1 MRNKKMTF
9 PEYLHEMPLNRII
22 YRKRVIKHAKKV
34 FTQFYTIKKAIAEPI
49 PAGRPQYRLL
59 RLPYALHRLYL
70 QNSLLLHTSSHYP
83 KHRLHSP

>member
-34 FTQFYTIKKAIAEPI
+34 FTQFYTIKKAIAEAI
-49 PAGRPQYRLL
+49 AAFADFNKQTFLVKT
-59 RLPYALHRLYL
+59 
-70 QNSLLLHTSSHYP
+70 NS
-83 KHRLHSP
+83 RQQ

>member
-34 FTQFYTIKKAIAEPI
+34 FTQFYTC
-49 PAGRPQYRLL
+49 LL
-59 RLPYALHRLYL
+59 Y
-70 QNSLLLHTSSHYP
+70 TSDAADD
-83 KHRLHSP
+83 

>member
-49 PAGRPQYRLL
+49 PAI
-59 RLPYALHRLYL
+59 ALFNKQTFLVKT
-70 QNSLLLHTSSHYP
+70 NS
-83 KHRLHSP
+83 RQQ

>member
-34 FTQFYTIKKAIAEPI
+34 FTQFYTIKNALAAPI
-49 PAGRPQYRLL
+49 PALARFNIQRFLVKT
-59 RLPYALHRLYL
+59 
-70 QNSLLLHTSSHYP
+70 NS
-83 KHRLHSP
+83 RQQ